1 MSEIICDVEPVNN
14 QIVFRFIEDTT
25 QGKFN
30 QQSSGG
36 ILVVVKADKQL
47 EDARWVRVLAIG
59 PEADVDFGVGDVVLI
74 QNLRWTNMFSFEDR
88 EFWITTDNE
97 VLAVLPDESNP
108 PGEIKN
114 FL

>member
-1 MSEIICDVEPVNN
+1 MSDVICDVEPVNN

-36 ILVVVKADKQL
+36 ILVVDRAEKQL
-47 EDARWVRVLAIG
+47 DYARWGRVLAIG
-59 PEADVDFGVGDVVLI
+59 PDAKVDFNVGDVILI

-88 EFWITTDNE
+88 EFWITTDKD
-97 VLAVLPDESNP
+97 VLAVLPDENNA

>member
-1 MSEIICDVEPVNN
+1 MTEICDVEAINN

-25 QGKFN
+25 QGRFN
-30 QQSSGG
+30 QKTGLG
-36 ILVVVKADKQL
+36 VIVVDRAEKQL
-47 EDARWVRVLAIG
+47 DHARWGRVLDIG
-59 PEADVDFGVGDVVLI
+59 PEAKCDFEVGDIVLI

-88 EFWITTDNE
+88 EYWVTTDKE
-97 VLAVLPDESNP
+97 ILAVLPDESNP